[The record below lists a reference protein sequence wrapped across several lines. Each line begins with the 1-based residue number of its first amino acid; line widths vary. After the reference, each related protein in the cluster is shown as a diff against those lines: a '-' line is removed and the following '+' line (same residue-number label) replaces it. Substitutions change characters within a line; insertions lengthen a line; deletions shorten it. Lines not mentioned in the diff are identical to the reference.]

1 MIRNHINIS
10 NIEDSLSSFLS
21 NNNYSKIAILVDNNT
36 KFHCLKKITHLVQ
49 NYNIIEIKSGELNKN
64 INTCISV
71 WDSLT
76 NLNFDRKSLLIN
88 LGGGVICD
96 LGGFVAATYMR
107 GIDFINIPTTL
118 LSQVDASVGGKLGI
132 NFNNYKNQIGVF
144 LKPNKVLVDTSFLGT
159 LSIRELKSGFA
170 EVIKHCLIK
179 DRYQFNKILKIEWQ
193 KNNWIDV
200 VNHSISIKSKIVDS
214 DLKESGV
221 RKILNFGHTIG
232 HAIESNFLN
241 SKNPLLHGE
250 AIAIGMICESYI
262 SYVLKSLNKNEL
274 KKITE
279 FIINIFNPI
288 KIKFLKKIL
297 DNVIHD
303 KKNINNNI
311 NICILNGIGSC
322 NYDFKV
328 TPKIIKE
335 SLEYYNKSIK

>member
-1 MIRNHINIS
+1 MIHNHINIS

-21 NNNYSKIAILVDNNT
+21 NNNYSKIAILVDNNS
-36 KFHCLKKITHLVQ
+36 KFHCLQKINHIVK
-49 NYNIIEIKSGELNKN
+49 NSNIIEIKSGEINKN

-71 WDSLT
+71 WNSLT

-96 LGGFVAATYMR
+96 LGGFIAATYMR

-132 NFNNYKNQIGVF
+132 DFNNYKNQIGVF
-144 LKPNKVLVDTSFLGT
+144 LEPNKVLVDTSFLST
-159 LSIRELKSGFA
+159 LSTRELRSGFA

-179 DRYQFNKILKIEWQ
+179 DEDQFNKILKNDWK
-193 KNNWIDV
+193 KNDWIDIV
-200 VNHSISIKSKIVDS
+200 KHSISIKSKIVDS
-214 DLKESGV
+214 DLKEKGI

-232 HAIESNFLN
+232 HAIESTFLN
-241 SKNPLLHGE
+241 SKNNLLHGE

-262 SYVLKSLNKNEL
+262 SYLSKSLNKNEL
-274 KKITE
+274 EKITE
-279 FIINIFNPI
+279 FIINTFDPI
-288 KIKFLKKIL
+288 KIKFLNKIL

-303 KKNINNNI
+303 KKNINNEI
-311 NICILNGIGSC
+311 NICFLNRIGNC

-328 TPKIIKE
+328 TPKIIKK
-335 SLEYYNKSIK
+335 SLEYYNKSLK